1 MTINYPVLLTL
12 CSIIAGTLTV
22 LLLIKSIIS
31 FTQTGPEIRHE
42 IRKHYLPYTVFAMAR
57 LTFYVFLILLWMAC
71 LGSIPALAFSQN
83 QSAHLPYFPV
93 IMCALTSIGVITTL
107 QFCKHLLMIPSSIM
121 MNSNYS
127 MQWFTGLNRHLTIS
141 RLRWAALAVML
152 ILAYSMYQ
160 VITRLYEANNNT
172 EIVRFLGFCAILL
185 LPCLI
190 NVFPSLALISP
201 KRATRQSRPNLL
213 MIGSDT
219 LRADH
224 VIANHNQQPLTPF
237 IESLARKG
245 ALFTN
250 CITPIARTAP
260 SLTSIL
266 TGTWPNTNGIKT
278 NYIEDA
284 RTKFSPKALG
294 TVLAEQGYSTAAIT
308 DWAGSDL
315 NKFPF
320 GFQKY
325 DGPKDQWNIK
335 FYIRQGPKD
344 LRLFL
349 SLFAHNRSGKACLP
363 ELYYV
368 AGKPLTKPLGKQAR
382 SRISTFAKQD
392 APFFLN
398 VFFSTTHP
406 PFGSEYPYYRY
417 FADPGYRGESLFG
430 MSRLT
435 DPADIIKSQRE
446 PKEAFDLDQVM
457 DLYRGCVRNFD
468 DELRKIVHHLKKCDL
483 DKNTLLVIYSD
494 HGMEFFENDTWGQG
508 NSIYGQA
515 SNRIPLLIIDP
526 AIKEA
531 AQSNKLV
538 RTLDIMPTI
547 LEKLGIAI
555 PESVEGV
562 SLQPTIKGQNQP
574 DLPGLC
580 ETGVWLTTP
589 PGQHPDHIKYPD
601 LLEILDVPD
610 KAIGTLGIRDKYTAV
625 VEKARDRMLELGE
638 WRLVIIALEQG
649 PKYELYHI
657 PTDPGCAL
665 DLSADRPEVV
675 LRLSTLLKDSPFKN
689 ALCQGNCSHPS

>member
-1 MTINYPVLLTL
+1 MTINYPALLTL

-22 LLLIKSIIS
+22 VLLTKSIIS

-57 LTFYVFLILLWMAC
+57 LTLYTFLILLWMAC
-71 LGSIPALAFSQN
+71 LGSIPALALG
-83 QSAHLPYFPV
+83 QSESAPLPCLLV
-93 IMCALTSIGVITTL
+93 IICALASISVITTL

-141 RLRWAALAVML
+141 RLRWATLAVVL
-152 ILAYSMYQ
+152 ILAYSIYQ
-160 VITRLYEANNNT
+160 VITRLYEADNNA
-172 EIVRFLGFCAILL
+172 EIVRFLVFCTVLL
-185 LPCLI
+185 LPSLI
-190 NVFPSLALISP
+190 NLLPALTLTSS

-224 VIANHNQQPLTPF
+224 IMVDHNQQPLTPF

-245 ALFTN
+245 ALFTR

-266 TGTWPNTNGIKT
+266 TGTWPNTNGIKS
-278 NYIEDA
+278 NYTED
-284 RTKFSPKALG
+284 TKTTLSPKALG

-315 NKFPF
+315 NKFSF
-320 GFQKY
+320 GFQQY

-349 SLFAHNRSGKACLP
+349 SLFTHNRLGKACLA

-368 AGKPLTKPLGKQAR
+368 AGKPLTKPLGKLAR
-382 SRISTFAKQD
+382 SRISTFARQD

-457 DLYRGCVRNFD
+457 DLYKGCVRNFD
-468 DELRKIVHHLKKCDL
+468 DELRKIIHHLEKCDL
-483 DKNTLLVIYSD
+483 DKNTLIVIYSD

-531 AQSNKLV
+531 TQSNQLI

-547 LEKLGIAI
+547 LEKLGIEI
-555 PESVEGV
+555 PPSVEGV
-562 SLQPTIKGQNQP
+562 SLQPTIKGQDQP
-574 DLPGLC
+574 DLPGFC
-580 ETGVWLTTP
+580 ETGVWLATP
-589 PGQHPDHIKYPD
+589 PGQHPDHLKYPE
-601 LLEILDVPD
+601 LLETLDIPD
-610 KAIGTLGIRDKYTAV
+610 KDKGTLAISPKYKQII
-625 VEKARDRMLELGE
+625 EDARDRMLELGE

-649 PKYELYHI
+649 PKYELYHL
-657 PTDPGCAL
+657 PSDPECTC
-665 DLSADRPEVV
+665 DVSAERQDVM
-675 LRLSTLLKDSPFKN
+675 LKLTTMAKN
-689 ALCQGNCSHPS
+689 LFR